1 LIFEVTTL
9 HKILK
14 KASLIAC
21 LFILSNNVLAQE
33 RSLFKLDDPLIRAYE
48 NILKLEL
55 KESRTL
61 LKSYEGPARYGKV
74 YIDHLNDVL
83 EVFLGE
89 DSGLFERFNEKTD
102 NRIKKLKEAPE
113 NPYKDYY
120 ISEIKLHRAF
130 VYMKFGEEF
139 SAAWTF
145 RQSFFMAE
153 RITKNYPEFEFSL
166 KTLGLMHIIIGAT
179 PEKYQWLLNL
189 FGFHGSLQ
197 QGIDEV
203 KQFSTIGPP
212 FSVEGD
218 VMLAIVHAYLL
229 QDSDTGIS
237 FLTKYNEEL
246 NNQLLLSYA
255 MASILIKSSRSEEAL
270 NILNRFTGDPSPLSF
285 IHYLRGNILQQKGE
299 YQESTDS
306 FNNFL
311 TEFKGHNFVKDV
323 NFKIGLNYWLLFD
336 SVLAEKY
343 FELARNTGETLIE
356 ADKNAASMLKEPMP
370 DINIMK
376 LRLHTDGGYFQ
387 EAYNLVTEIEE
398 SKLDSHKDSVEFIYR
413 KARLFHKS
421 GNKEEAIINYE
432 KTIEE
437 NENERWYFA
446 PNSALQLG
454 YIYREKGMLA
464 EARKLFEKAVSYKN
478 HPYKHS
484 IDNEAKAALASLNT
498 KN

>member
-1 LIFEVTTL
+1 
-9 HKILK
+9 
-14 KASLIAC
+14 
-21 LFILSNNVLAQE
+21 
-33 RSLFKLDDPLIRAYE
+33 
-48 NILKLEL
+48 
-55 KESRTL
+55 
-61 LKSYEGPARYGKV
+61 
-74 YIDHLNDVL
+74 
-83 EVFLGE
+83 
-89 DSGLFERFNEKTD
+89 
-102 NRIKKLKEAPE
+102 
-113 NPYKDYY
+113 
-120 ISEIKLHRAF
+120 
-130 VYMKFGEEF
+130 
-139 SAAWTF
+139 
-145 RQSFFMAE
+145 
-153 RITKNYPEFEFSL
+153 
-166 KTLGLMHIIIGAT
+166 
-179 PEKYQWLLNL
+179 
-189 FGFHGSLQ
+189 
-197 QGIDEV
+197 
-203 KQFSTIGPP
+203 
-212 FSVEGD
+212 
-218 VMLAIVHAYLL
+218 
-229 QDSDTGIS
+229 
-237 FLTKYNEEL
+237 
-246 NNQLLLSYA
+246 